1 MADFFQIHRRLIERA
16 VCSGGANEYFQ
27 IPAREPLN
35 DDPAANETAMF
46 VAFRRLPEGK
56 YEPAGIADRAIID
69 DWNTRHRFADAS
81 LWDLPKFGTRG

>member
-27 IPAREPLN
+27 IPVCEPLN
-35 DDPAANETAMF
+35 HDTSNETAML
-46 VAFRRLPEGK
+46 VAFRRLSEGN

-69 DWNTRHRFADAS
+69 DWNNRHRSADAS
-81 LWDLPKFGTRG
+81 LWDLPKFGMRG